1 MQSQSTIHSKN
12 QYNSLMGLD
21 DLAPHLYKIAT
32 LYLKNNK
39 RKVGWIF
46 IDQTARQNQLPLKE
60 IFFISVQKGKKYQKS
75 IDRRDH
81 SELSAYSE
89 VIPLE
94 LIERIRSS
102 I

>member
-1 MQSQSTIHSKN
+1 MSTQFIIHSKK
-12 QYNSLMGLD
+12 QSSDRMGLD
-21 DLAPHLYKIAT
+21 EIAPHLYKIAT

-46 IDQTARQNQLPLKE
+46 LDQTSRMNQVPLKE
-60 IFFISVQKGKKYQKS
+60 IFFISVQKGKKYQRH
-75 IDRRDH
+75 IDKKE
-81 SELSAYSE
+81 SAELQPYSE
-89 VIPLE
+89 VIPVD

>member
-1 MQSQSTIHSKN
+1 
-12 QYNSLMGLD
+12 MGLD
-21 DLAPHLYKIAT
+21 EIAPHLYKIAT

-46 IDQTARQNQLPLKE
+46 FDQHARQNQIPLKE

-75 IDRRDH
+75 IDRRDA
-81 SELSAYSE
+81 SELEAFSE
-89 VIPLE
+89 KIPVE
-94 LIERIRSS
+94 LIDRIRSS